1 MSDAWV
7 AGAAMTVFGRSDM
20 GPAGLAAEAAMAAL
34 ADAGVAAEEV
44 GQVFVGNAAAGL
56 LLGQEMIRGQV
67 FLADTPL
74 AGKPLVNVENAC
86 ASSSTAFGL
95 AVTAVRAGMVDV
107 AVALGVEKMAV
118 PVKSRIFGAL
128 AAATDTVRRA
138 DMRAYVEAAALG
150 DRPEGWAPPT
160 SSPFM
165 DHYGN
170 KGALYLE
177 KFGAT
182 VEDFARI
189 VVKSRAFAAENPKAQ
204 FGKPTTVEEVLAGRR
219 ISGPLTLA
227 MCAPIGDGAAAL
239 VVVSDRVAAR
249 LGSSVRVLA
258 TSLTSGEPSNP
269 VVPVTRAARAAYE
282 AAGVGPADV
291 SVVEVHDAA
300 APAEFFCLED
310 LEMCREGEAVE
321 LLRAGVTGPGGSRPV
336 NTSGGLLSRGHP
348 IGATGCGQLV
358 ELADQLRGRSGPRQ
372 VPGARIG
379 LAQNAGGVLGE
390 NEGAAVVT
398 ILERVGS

>member
-1 MSDAWV
+1 MTDVWV
-7 AGAAMTVFGRSDM
+7 AGAAMTAFGRTPR
-20 GPAGLAAEAAMAAL
+20 GPAELAAEAALAAL
-34 ADAGVAAEEV
+34 ADAGVDAAEV

-74 AGKPLVNVENAC
+74 AGKPIVNVENAC
-86 ASSSTAFGL
+86 ASSSTAFAL
-95 AVTAVRAGMVDV
+95 AVTAVRAGVVDV
-107 AVALGVEKMAV
+107 AVAVGVEKMAV
-118 PVKSRIFGAL
+118 PEKSRIFGAL
-128 AAATDTVRRA
+128 AAATDTLRRPE
-138 DMRAYVEAAALG
+138 MRAYVEASALG
-150 DRPEGWAPPT
+150 DRPEGWTPPT

-165 DHYGN
+165 DHYAH

-182 VEDFARI
+182 AEDFARI
-189 VVKSRAFAAENPKAQ
+189 VVKSRAYAVENPKAQ
-204 FGKPTTVEEVLAGRR
+204 FTKATTVEEVLAGRM
-219 ISGPLTLA
+219 ISAPLTLA

-249 LGSSVRVLA
+249 LGRSVRVLA
-258 TSLTSGEPSNP
+258 TSLVSGNPGDP

-282 AAGVGPADV
+282 TAGVAPGDV

-300 APAEFFCLED
+300 APAELFCLED
-310 LEMCREGEAVE
+310 LELCREGEAVE

-348 IGATGCGQLV
+348 VGATGAGQLV
-358 ELADQLRGRSGPRQ
+358 ELADQLRGRAGARQ
-372 VPGARIG
+372 VPDARIG
-379 LAQNAGGVLGE
+379 LAQNAGGVLGD